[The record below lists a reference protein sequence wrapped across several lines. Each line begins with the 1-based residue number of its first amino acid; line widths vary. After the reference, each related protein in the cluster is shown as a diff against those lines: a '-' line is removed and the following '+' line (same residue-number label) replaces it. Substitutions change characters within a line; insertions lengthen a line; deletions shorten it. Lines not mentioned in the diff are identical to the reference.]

1 MRHAAFVPFTFAV
14 VACLGWVACSA
25 QRLPA
30 GTPPPE
36 YEPPVISPW
45 LADGSDA
52 GKQSAP
58 APSNAVSA
66 EPLPA
71 KSPAA
76 AELSPDA
83 GVR

>member
-1 MRHAAFVPFTFAV
+1 MRYAAFVPFIFA
-14 VACLGWVACSA
+14 AIASQGWVGCSA

-36 YEPPVISPW
+36 YEPPVIRPW

-52 GKQSAP
+52 GMQSAP
-58 APSNAVSA
+58 APSNAASA

-76 AELSPDA
+76 TELSPDA